1 MQILYTSSFFGDEMW
16 PCENVGFTKTTISN
30 NGRDYMDF
38 IVNKGAPILPPR
50 NKLPAPPRFGKSLS
64 KRQLETATHICLD
77 CGFIYFKKQPFA
89 ELDGGY
95 QCPQCAAPK
104 VRGALAAR
112 PAARPRP
119 RATPVRCKPSVFAC
133 LHPRGAQLTL
143 PNLPRRSHHA
153 CQSRFAEFDKE
164 TGLPKGGFNTPL
176 VSAISGLLAAGAIAY
191 FTYLGLS

>member
-77 CGFIYFKKQPFA
+77 CGFIYFKKQP
-89 ELDGGY
+89 E
-95 QCPQCAAPK
+95 CAQK
-104 VRGALAAR
+104 DLHTVRLY
-112 PAARPRP
+112 
-119 RATPVRCKPSVFAC
+119 V
-133 LHPRGAQLTL
+133 L
-143 PNLPRRSHHA
+143 P
-153 CQSRFAEFDKE
+153 
-164 TGLPKGGFNTPL
+164 
-176 VSAISGLLAAGAIAY
+176 
-191 FTYLGLS
+191 